1 LAIETIRRFRRH
13 GFYQR
18 GEIVSVELP
27 IAESTAPDVI
37 GPDATG
43 PEGSER
49 EGRIVRLYVS
59 SPAYAQAERLRIDA
73 VLTRMNEALGGAVRI
88 EAIGQDM
95 AAASATSRPHFG
107 AADCDAVIAIM
118 RPRLVTDPPEAA
130 GTGTSE
136 ARGGVAGVLSAVQGR
151 KADAGLPDIYIFRYA
166 EPEAGDRAESDAD
179 WESRKQV
186 FDTWFKAKGGQHL
199 AFEDFCLPAEFAVKL
214 EGQLRPWM
222 ARQGLAVPTDEPATE
237 QEEEQARIEPA
248 PSDAAVDSDIVGAQI
263 DGSAQDHVAPED
275 LAPEELTPASSDVT
289 VADSL
294 QAPSDGEAT
303 TGDATTELVGTG
315 SAADH
320 APPDDLTTGALTPA
334 PSDVTVADR
343 LQAPSEGE
351 ATPGDA
357 TAEPAETGSAA
368 AEVPGTLAEAQLPK
382 DLTPEH
388 SPEGEP
394 GPAEA
399 DTAAESAIID
409 DRQPD
414 APVMGAEAAGRDTSP
429 PEITAE
435 PADDAMPEVT
445 LQPEASAT
453 EMFERQEGGTVVEV
467 APEVDRDEAAAV
479 PFLAGGEQPELAF
492 ALTEP
497 AETEAPA
504 EIGGAPSDGQAL
516 DTEILTDS
524 AEESAESVDENKPPL
539 GARARARAK
548 KAAARKAGQIQDSES
563 VSAPIVEAT
572 EPHLPEID
580 AAEEPEAGA
589 ASEAAPIAPAEEHR
603 EDEGGSAQPATDTV
617 ESTAHW
623 AAAIEA
629 TDRVASFDDA
639 VSRDSATPDE
649 DNGATVQQQEAP
661 PAVGDVPQ
669 EPAEPDEED
678 RALEAET
685 KNAVAIALRLER
697 SAQARAGKAAL
708 WRRRIAWSATLGL
721 VAVLVGTLA
730 VLGTKW
736 RRVSVAHNQAERT
749 LATAADRASTLASD
763 LTQAIQKQGSVSDA
777 DKTVVDRAREL
788 SGLLAKAGKFDPV
801 ERRNAVDTLLSSADE
816 LLRRG
821 NVADALQA
829 TAQAQQILRTLSAV
843 EPDQPDWLTRLA
855 VSDTK
860 TGEIFV
866 TQKKTDEALSAFRE
880 AMAIGHAL
888 VLKEPANTDRQKSLS
903 TAQQNV
909 GDMLV
914 AKGKLDEALAV
925 YRDAQGLRK
934 TLALI
939 NTDNPESQRDLLE
952 IDNAIGDLLTAQNH
966 LDEAL
971 VSYRQ
976 ALAIAEKMA
985 PKNLGDLKWSRALTL
1000 GNNKIGDVL
1009 LAKERID
1016 DALAAYREGLAIVK
1030 GLAAKEPN
1038 TLEWQSLTATC
1049 QERIGDAL
1057 SAESHQESALAAYQD
1072 ALTIVNALAAKDPA
1086 NIDWQRGISE
1096 TQLRIGWVFFNQD
1109 KIDAAV
1115 AAHRES
1121 LAVVKA
1127 MVAKYPTDARWQRDL
1142 MLDDG
1147 KIAQLLMAQG
1157 KHDEALPI
1165 YQEAL
1170 SVAKAMG
1177 AKDPGNPEWL
1187 GTRGVIDSNVGRLL
1201 MEAGNRDDALVAYR
1215 DARTVSESLV
1225 LKDPGNVDWQTGLVI
1240 AYYNLAEAGE
1250 EKNTNLLRALDIL
1263 KRLDAAGVLPVDK
1276 KQLIPK
1282 IEDELAGPARKSKR
1296 R

>member
-1 LAIETIRRFRRH
+1 LAIDTIRRFRRH

-27 IAESTAPDVI
+27 IAETVAPDAI
-37 GPDATG
+37 A
-43 PEGSER
+43 PEDSER
-49 EGRIVRLYVS
+49 EGRTLRLFVS
-59 SPAYAQAERLRIDA
+59 SPAYAQAERLQIDA

-95 AAASATSRPHFG
+95 AAASGANRPVFG

-118 RPRLVTDPPEAA
+118 RPRLPTDPPESA
-130 GTGTSE
+130 GSGASE

-151 KADAGLPDIYIFRYA
+151 RAGAGLPDIYIFRYT
-166 EPEAGDRAESDAD
+166 EPQSGDQAESDAD
-179 WESRKQV
+179 WESRKQA
-186 FDTWFKAKGGQHL
+186 FDGWFKAKGGQHL
-199 AFEDFCLPAEFAVKL
+199 AFADFCLPADFGAEL

-222 ARQGLAVPTDEPATE
+222 ARQGLAVPTGEPA
-237 QEEEQARIEPA
+237 RVEPA
-248 PSDAAVDSDIVGAQI
+248 PSHAAADAEIVAAEFE
-263 DGSAQDHVAPED
+263 GSAQDLAAPED
-275 LAPEELTPASSDVT
+275 WAPEELTPAPSAVP

-294 QAPSDGEAT
+294 EAPSESEAT
-303 TGDATTELVGTG
+303 TGA
-315 SAADH
+315 
-320 APPDDLTTGALTPA
+320 
-334 PSDVTVADR
+334 
-343 LQAPSEGE
+343 
-351 ATPGDA
+351 A
-357 TAEPAETGSAA
+357 TAEPEQTDAAA
-368 AEVPGTLAEAQLPK
+368 AEAPGTIAEGQLPQ

-388 SPEGEP
+388 IPESEP
-394 GPAEA
+394 PPAEA
-399 DTAAESAIID
+399 DTAAESAVTD
-409 DRQPD
+409 DQLPE
-414 APVMGAEAAGRDTSP
+414 APVLVAEGAGADASLPEIAGEP
-429 PEITAE
+429 PEDVVAE
-435 PADDAMPEVT
+435 VSP
-445 LQPEASAT
+445 QPEASAPEVPET
-453 EMFERQEGGTVVEV
+453 REEAAVFEV
-467 APEVDRDEAAAV
+467 APELDQATAAPEPPLAV
-479 PFLAGGEQPELAF
+479 GEQPELAF
-492 ALTEP
+492 APTEP
-497 AETEAPA
+497 AEM
-504 EIGGAPSDGQAL
+504 GGAPTNGQAR
-516 DTEILTDS
+516 DTGTLTDT
-524 AEESAESVDENKPPL
+524 AEEPVEQIDESKLKP

-548 KAAARKAGQIQDSES
+548 KAAARKAGQIQDDES
-563 VSAPIVEAT
+563 VSAPIAEAT
-572 EPHLPEID
+572 VPHPPEID
-580 AAEEPEAGA
+580 TAEEPEAGA
-589 ASEAAPIAPAEEHR
+589 LEAEAIAPAEDYR
-603 EDEGGSAQPATDTV
+603 EDEAGSAQPATDAV
-617 ESTAHW
+617 ETTGRW
-623 AAAIEA
+623 ATTIEA
-629 TDRVASFDDA
+629 ADA
-639 VSRDSATPDE
+639 LSDEVHRDSATPGE
-649 DNGATVQQQEAP
+649 DLGAAPQLPEPPPAIGEAP
-661 PAVGDVPQ
+661 VPDTEPDGGDFDQRPTDAATLAPSHEDVSQ
-669 EPAEPDEED
+669 EPAEWGEKY
-678 RALEAET
+678 RAREAET
-685 KNAVAIALRLER
+685 KNAVAVALRLER
-697 SAQARAGKAAL
+697 TAQARAAKTSV
-708 WRRRIAWSATLGL
+708 WRRRLAWSATLALVVGL
-721 VAVLVGTLA
+721 LGSTA
-730 VLGTKW
+730 VLGLKW
-736 RRVSVAHNQAERT
+736 RRVSAAHNQAERT

-763 LTQAIQKQGSVSDA
+763 LTQVIQKQSSVSDA

-788 SGLLAKAGKFDPV
+788 SSLLAKAGKFDPI
-801 ERRNAVDTLLSSADE
+801 ERRNAVDALLSSADE
-816 LLRRG
+816 FLRQG
-821 NVADALQA
+821 KGADALKA
-829 TAQAQQILRTLSAV
+829 TTQAQQILRTLSAM

-855 VSDTK
+855 SGDTK
-860 TGEIFV
+860 AGEIFV

-934 TLALI
+934 TLALAK
-939 NTDNPESQRDLLE
+939 TDNPESQRDLLE

-966 LDEAL
+966 LDDAL

-976 ALAIAEKMA
+976 ALAIGEKMA
-985 PKNLGDLKWSRALTL
+985 PKNPADLKWSRALTL

-1016 DALAAYREGLAIVK
+1016 DALAVYREGLAIVK
-1030 GLAAKEPN
+1030 GLAVKEPN

-1057 SAESHQESALAAYQD
+1057 SAESHQDSALAAYQD
-1072 ALTIVNALAAKDPA
+1072 ALTIVNALAAKDPT

-1096 TQLRIGWVFFNQD
+1096 TQLRIGWVLFNQG

-1121 LAVVKA
+1121 LTVVKA
-1127 MVAKYPTDARWQRDL
+1127 MVAKYPADVRWQRDL

-1170 SVAKAMG
+1170 SVAKEMG

-1187 GTRGVIDSNVGRLL
+1187 GTRGVVDSNVGRLL

-1250 EKNTNLLRALDIL
+1250 EKSTNLLRALDIL

-1282 IEDELAGPARKSKR
+1282 IEDELARLSSKPKR